1 MRIAYFS
8 DTFLPQINGVSNTL
22 SYLKR
27 YLDKNNIESQFHVP
41 DYDDAAMSADSS
53 IICAKGV
60 PLPIYNDCKLSLP
73 WLPHMNS
80 VLDSFQP
87 DLIHLAT
94 EFGIGISGRSY
105 ARAKQVPIVSSYHT
119 NIDHYIRYYPSLS
132 PLKGGVDDYF
142 KWFHRRS
149 RRIFVPTEDTRQH
162 LLSIGYNNLSI
173 WSRGID
179 TDLFSPSKRSQAFRS
194 QFGLQDQ
201 TVVLYVGRVAAEK
214 DIDMLP
220 AAMRLLKERVGN
232 VALIVT
238 GDGPSMPALRAE
250 APEGTVFTGFLR
262 GEELAQAYASSDLFF
277 TPSSTET
284 FGNVALE
291 AMASGLP
298 VIAADAGGFKNI
310 IQHGV
315 NGLLSAPR
323 DAAGFAQALE
333 SLVRQPDRARQMGRR
348 AVDCAR
354 ERSWD
359 AIFGQLISDY
369 AQALES
375 KKLAC

>member
-27 YLDKNNIESQFHVP
+27 YLDKHNIEHQFHVP
-41 DYDDAAMSADSS
+41 DYEDAVLNADPNVFCS
-53 IICAKGV
+53 KGI
-60 PLPIYNDCKLSLP
+60 PLPIYSDCRLSLP
-73 WLPHMNS
+73 WLPSMNS
-80 VLDSFQP
+80 ALDAFQP
-87 DLIHLAT
+87 DFIHLAT
-94 EFGIGISGRSY
+94 EFGIGICGRSY
-105 ARAKQVPIVSSYHT
+105 ARAKQIPIVSSYHT
-119 NIDHYIRYYPSLS
+119 NIDHYIHYYPSLS
-132 PLKGGVDDYF
+132 PFKSGVDDYF

-149 RRIFVPTEDTRQH
+149 RRIFVPTEETRQH
-162 LLSIGYNNLSI
+162 LQSAGYDNLSI

-179 TDLFSPSKRSQAFRS
+179 TELFSPSKESQAFRS
-194 QFGLQDQ
+194 QFGLQNQ
-201 TVVLYVGRVAAEK
+201 TIVLYVGRVAAEK

-220 AAMRLLKERVGN
+220 AAMRLLKERVDN
-232 VALIVT
+232 VTLVVT
-238 GDGPSMPALRAE
+238 GDGPSMPQIRAE
-250 APEGTVFTGFLR
+250 APEGSVFTGFLR
-262 GEELAQAYASSDLFF
+262 GEALAQAYASSDLFF

-298 VIAADAGGFKNI
+298 VVAADAGGFRNI

-323 DAAGFAQALE
+323 DAAGFARAME
-333 SLVRQPDRARQMGRR
+333 FLVRQPERSRQIALRALDYAQ
-348 AVDCAR
+348 

-359 AIFGQLISDY
+359 TIFDQLISDY
-369 AQALES
+369 EQAMDR

>member
-27 YLDKNNIESQFHVP
+27 YLDQHNIEYQFHVP
-41 DYDDAAMSADSS
+41 DYDDAALNADSN
-53 IICAKGV
+53 IICSKGV
-60 PLPIYNDCKLSLP
+60 PLPIYNDCRLTLP
-73 WLPHMNS
+73 WPPHMNS
-80 VLDSFQP
+80 ALDSFRP

-119 NIDHYIRYYPSLS
+119 NIDHYIQYYPSLGAF
-132 PLKGGVDDYF
+132 KGGVDDYF

-149 RRIFVPTEDTRQH
+149 RRIFVPTEETKQH
-162 LLSIGYNNLSI
+162 LQSIGYSNLSI

-179 TDLFSPSKRSQAFRS
+179 TSLFSPTKRSQAFRS
-194 QFGLQDQ
+194 QFGLQEK
-201 TVVLYVGRVAAEK
+201 TIVLYVGRVAAEK

-220 AAMRLLKERVGN
+220 ATMRLLQARN
-232 VALIVT
+232 SNIALIVT

-262 GEELAQAYASSDLFF
+262 GEALAQAYASSDLFF

-315 NGLLSAPR
+315 NGLLSVPR
-323 DAAGFAQALE
+323 NAAGFAQSLE
-333 SLVRQPDRARQMGRR
+333 LLIRQPDQARQMGQR
-348 AVDCAR
+348 AVEHAR

-375 KKLAC
+375 KKLAS

>member
-8 DTFLPQINGVSNTL
+8 DTFHPQINGVSNTL

-27 YLDKNNIESQFHVP
+27 YLDKHHIEHQFHVP
-41 DYDDAAMSADSS
+41 DYDDAALNADPSVF
-53 IICAKGV
+53 CAKGI
-60 PLPIYNDCKLSLP
+60 PLPMYHDCKLSLP
-73 WLPHMNS
+73 WPPYMNG

-87 DLIHLAT
+87 DFIHLAT
-94 EFGIGISGRSY
+94 EFGIGLSGRSY
-105 ARAKQVPIVSSYHT
+105 ARAKQIPIVSSYHT
-119 NIDHYIRYYPSLS
+119 NMDHYIHYYPSLS
-132 PLKGGVDDYF
+132 ALKSGVDDYF

-149 RRIFVPTEDTRQH
+149 RRIFVPTEETKQH
-162 LLSIGYNNLSI
+162 LQSVGYHNLSI

-179 TDLFSPSKRSQAFRS
+179 TELFSPQKASQAFRS
-194 QFGLQDQ
+194 QYGLQDQ
-201 TVVLYVGRVAAEK
+201 TIVLYVGRIAAEK

-220 AAMRLLKERVGN
+220 AAMRLLKERVDN
-232 VALIVT
+232 VTLLVT
-238 GDGPSMPALRAE
+238 GDGPSMPALRAQ

-262 GEELAQAYASSDLFF
+262 GEALAQAYASSDVFF

-298 VIAADAGGFKNI
+298 IVAADAGGFKNI

-333 SLVRQPDRARQMGRR
+333 SLVRQPERARQMAQR
-348 AVDCAR
+348 AANYAQ

-359 AIFGQLISDY
+359 AIFDQLILDY
-369 AQALES
+369 ELALER
-375 KKLAC
+375 KKRAS